1 MRGTAAERRVGGAL
15 RSLSLRHSTRTG
27 RLPGRPDFIL
37 TTRPVAIFVDGCF
50 WHGCPRCFVPPRHNR
65 GWWVM
70 KIAKNRRRDLR
81 KDRALRMLGF
91 QVIHLW
97 EHDGLE
103 RIERRLLSAA
113 KRSSDRRTSTRR
125 STGTR

>member
-1 MRGTAAERRVGGAL
+1 
-15 RSLSLRHSTRTG
+15 
-27 RLPGRPDFIL
+27 
-37 TTRPVAIFVDGCF
+37 
-50 WHGCPRCFVPPRHNR
+50 
-65 GWWVM
+65 M
-70 KIAKNRRRDLR
+70 KIAENRRRDRR

-113 KRSSDRRTSTRR
+113 KRSSDRRTST
-125 STGTR
+125 